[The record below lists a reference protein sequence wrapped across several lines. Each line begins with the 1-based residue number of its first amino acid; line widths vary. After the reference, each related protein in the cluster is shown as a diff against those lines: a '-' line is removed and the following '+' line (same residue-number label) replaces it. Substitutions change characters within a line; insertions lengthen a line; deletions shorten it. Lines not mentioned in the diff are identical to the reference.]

1 MKRKKVYLEKRLFW
15 HYCLQLSL
23 VHKIISQI
31 LFNLF
36 CSSPLENEGDFRD
49 IMNVSRSIL
58 AKNQNFEKMIHGF
71 VDEEA
76 LVTITFTFSGYWK
89 TLVRFCLR
97 KKIPEN
103 AYLTLIVYYRK
114 IVQQNKLCS
123 PKQK

>member
-23 VHKIISQI
+23 IHKIISQI

-36 CSSPLENEGDFRD
+36 CSSSLENEGDFRD
-49 IMNVSRSIL
+49 IMNVSPSIL
-58 AKNQNFEKMIHGF
+58 AKNQNFKKIIHGF
-71 VDEEA
+71 VDEEV
-76 LVTITFTFSGYWK
+76 LVTTTLTFSGYWK
-89 TLVRFCLR
+89 TLVRFFLR

-103 AYLTLIVYYRK
+103 AYLTLIVYYRE